1 MRDYIIRRLIGLI
14 PILIGVSIAIFIV
27 MQLIPGDVVLTSGI
41 GGVYPK
47 GIRVGTVSEV
57 MTSSGSGVNAIV
69 TPAVDFLHL
78 EEVMVITGG
87 SGEN

>member
-1 MRDYIIRRLIGLI
+1 MLRGMLDAASSSNSMELYYLPSDRTD
-14 PILIGVSIAIFIV
+14 
-27 MQLIPGDVVLTSGI
+27 LIPGDIVLTSGI

-47 GIRVGTVSEV
+47 GIRVGTVTEV

-69 TPAVDFLHL
+69 TPYADFLHL

-87 SGEN
+87 SGEG